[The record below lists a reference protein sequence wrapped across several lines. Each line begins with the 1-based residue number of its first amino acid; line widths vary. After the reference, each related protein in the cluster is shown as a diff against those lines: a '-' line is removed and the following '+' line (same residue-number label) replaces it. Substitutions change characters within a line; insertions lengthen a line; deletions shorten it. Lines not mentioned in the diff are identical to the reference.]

1 MCNIG
6 DGSLALLAE
15 TSFLAVLDRDI
26 ERQEKQGLN
35 D

>member
-1 MCNIG
+1 MCDIG

-15 TSFLAVLDRDI
+15 TSFLAALDREM